1 MVWAYSVNKQRGGS
15 KNEQSMAEAIA
26 KHFKEF
32 LPNAP
37 ALSPAPAV
45 AQTPAL
51 APAPGEPV
59 SAKTPALTPAT
70 YQQPGDPAPATLVL
84 SQDNTLGDAARKAKQ
99 HKACLELAKDNSSIT
114 CN

>member
-1 MVWAYSVNKQRGGS
+1 
-15 KNEQSMAEAIA
+15 MAEAIA
-26 KHFKEF
+26 KHFREF

-37 ALSPAPAV
+37 ALSPAAAI
-45 AQTPAL
+45 AQAPTPTPA
-51 APAPGEPV
+51 PAEPV
-59 SAKTPALTPAT
+59 SAKSPALTPAT
-70 YQQPGDPAPATLVL
+70 YQQPSDPAPATQVL